1 MSIHFVGRSLLWK
14 ERSHCVPGDDHKTT
28 PQMMYRIMKTDTY
41 EFDQWLK
48 SHNKS
53 KNMMEKL
60 ERWLVPFPIF
70 NAIGFENNGQPAS
83 GTVTVDG
90 NTYRYNI
97 TYDYLSNGHDVYDAV
112 LAPAKLENPWHNLLL
127 GYNKFKL
134 VYLHDKVKTIYTIDQ
149 GFFASIINM
158 LERND
163 AGGLY
168 ANRSAYTNHVMSH
181 YILLRLIEKHLPEMQ
196 TLVSH
201 RTQDGGLVT
210 LTAATPDRSRW
221 IMYAFGKREALSL
234 ANYYDGECK
243 DLTMVYFYNQN
254 FQIDGNTLGY
264 DTGCTHV
271 VSARSF
277 LHALT
282 SNTEEQI
289 LTERRMLM
297 LASILHNENVEWH
310 FNRVQNV
317 VTRIPYEGTKLAEQ
331 KQKQK
336 NRKAMGKHKLKKVET
351 VKHWWE
357 HIPLTL
363 LEDALN
369 VITETPRT
377 HAEVFHF
384 LCAAN
389 LVNAYV
395 NRCNKSNSFS
405 DKQMTR
411 MFQAKRQ
418 IFKQLHILAMS
429 HRTDVTI
436 AMSMMPALLVRI
448 KVEKQSFQ
456 FSFRGMGST
465 TLNNLYSTGI
475 DRRGDYDGYL
485 LQPVATALYQYS
497 YLLRWQSI
505 GERATN

>member
-1 MSIHFVGRSLLWK
+1 MPVHFVGRSWLWG
-14 ERSHCVPGDDHKTT
+14 ERSRFVHGDGHKRRH
-28 PQMMYRIMKTDTY
+28 PKMYRSMKTDTY

-60 ERWLVPFPIF
+60 ERRLVPFPIF

-83 GTVTVDG
+83 GEVTVDG
-90 NTYRYNI
+90 NT
-97 TYDYLSNGHDVYDAV
+97 
-112 LAPAKLENPWHNLLL
+112 
-127 GYNKFKL
+127 
-134 VYLHDKVKTIYTIDQ
+134 Q
-149 GFFASIINM
+149 
-158 LERND
+158 
-163 AGGLY
+163 
-168 ANRSAYTNHVMSH
+168 
-181 YILLRLIEKHLPEMQ
+181 
-196 TLVSH
+196 
-201 RTQDGGLVT
+201 
-210 LTAATPDRSRW
+210 
-221 IMYAFGKREALSL
+221 
-234 ANYYDGECK
+234 
-243 DLTMVYFYNQN
+243 
-254 FQIDGNTLGY
+254 GY
-264 DTGCTHV
+264 DSGSTRV

-282 SNTEEQI
+282 SDTEEQI
-289 LTERRMLM
+289 LTERRVLM
-297 LASILHNENVEWH
+297 LAAILHNENIEWH

-317 VTRIPYEGTKLAEQ
+317 VTHIPYEGTTMAVQ
-331 KQKQK
+331 KQKLK
-336 NRKAMGKHKLKKVET
+336 DKKAPTKRKLKKAAA

-405 DKQMTR
+405 DKQINR

-418 IFKQLHILAMS
+418 IFKQLVILAQS
-429 HRTDVTI
+429 GRSDVTVT
-436 AMSMMPALLVRI
+436 MSRLPALLVRI
-448 KVEKQSFQ
+448 RVERQSFQ
-456 FSFRGMGST
+456 FSFRGMDDK
-465 TLNNLYSTGI
+465 TLKELFALAI
-475 DRRGDYDGYL
+475 DRRGEFDGYL

-497 YLLRWQSI
+497 YLLRWQSV
-505 GERATN
+505 GEEGTNKNVPYKS

>member
-1 MSIHFVGRSLLWK
+1 MFTATAINGATK
-14 ERSHCVPGDDHKTT
+14 K
-28 PQMMYRIMKTDTY
+28 MYRSMKTDTY

-60 ERWLVPFPIF
+60 ERRLVPFPIF

-83 GTVTVDG
+83 GEVTVDG
-90 NTYRYNI
+90 NTYRYRI

-112 LAPAKLENPWHNLLL
+112 LVPAHLENPWHNLLL

-149 GFFASIINM
+149 GFFASIIDM
-158 LERND
+158 LERSD

-168 ANRSAYTNHVMSH
+168 AHRSAYTNHVMSH

-201 RTQDGGLVT
+201 RAQDGGLVT

-221 IMYAFGKREALSL
+221 ILYAFGKREAMDL
-234 ANYYDGECK
+234 ASYYDGECK
-243 DLTMVYFYNQN
+243 DLTVVYFYNQN
-254 FQIDGNTLGY
+254 FQIDGNTQGY
-264 DTGCTHV
+264 DSGSTRV
-271 VSARSF
+271 MSARSF

-282 SNTEEQI
+282 SDTEEQI

-297 LASILHNENVEWH
+297 LAAILHNENIEWH

-317 VTRIPYEGTKLAEQ
+317 VTHIPYEGTTMAVQ
-331 KQKQK
+331 KQKLK
-336 NRKAMGKHKLKKVET
+336 DKKASAKRKLKKAAA

-395 NRCNKSNSFS
+395 NRCNNSNSFS
-405 DKQMTR
+405 DKQINR

-418 IFKQLHILAMS
+418 IFKQMVILAQS
-429 HRTDVTI
+429 GRSDVTVT
-436 AMSMMPALLVRI
+436 MSRLPALLVRI
-448 KVEKQSFQ
+448 RVERQSFQ
-456 FSFRGMGST
+456 FSFRGMDDK
-465 TLNNLYSTGI
+465 TLKELFALAI
-475 DRRGDYDGYL
+475 DRRGEFDGYL

-497 YLLRWQSI
+497 YLLRWQSV
-505 GERATN
+505 GEDAVLPPTSQN